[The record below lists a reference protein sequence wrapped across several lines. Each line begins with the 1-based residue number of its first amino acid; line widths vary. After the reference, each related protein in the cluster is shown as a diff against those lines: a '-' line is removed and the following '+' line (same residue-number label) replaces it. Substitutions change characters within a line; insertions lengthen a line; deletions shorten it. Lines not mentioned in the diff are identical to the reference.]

1 MIWHHRFAASVQA
14 STRGCKTRTV
24 SVNLSLA
31 GIRIRVSVC
40 GKMASERSKTPAPV
54 RLIVPVDTRGPK
66 GTKAV
71 DTVFSAVSQDRMERW
86 GVSVIGS
93 AYVCDLHRWPTH

>member
-1 MIWHHRFAASVQA
+1 
-14 STRGCKTRTV
+14 
-24 SVNLSLA
+24 
-31 GIRIRVSVC
+31 
-40 GKMASERSKTPAPV
+40 MAFERSKTPAPV
-54 RLIVPVDTRGPK
+54 RLIVLVDTRGPM

-71 DTVFSAVSQDRMERW
+71 DTVFAAVSQGGMERW